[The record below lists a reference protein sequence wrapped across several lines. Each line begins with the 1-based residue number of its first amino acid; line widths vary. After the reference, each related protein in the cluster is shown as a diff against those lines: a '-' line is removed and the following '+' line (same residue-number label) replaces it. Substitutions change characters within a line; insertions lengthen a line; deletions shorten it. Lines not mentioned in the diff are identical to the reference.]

1 MKPIT
6 LTIPIAGNASGVFA
20 MCITGKY
27 FLLTATN
34 GAFRVITSTGD
45 EYDFSETGSG
55 FGDDASPQFGKL
67 TFYNDSGVPVTITFY
82 VSNSPIKTAT
92 SASPATSM

>member
-55 FGDDASPQFGKL
+55 CGDDAS
-67 TFYNDSGVPVTITFY
+67 
-82 VSNSPIKTAT
+82 SPS
-92 SASPATSM
+92 SAS